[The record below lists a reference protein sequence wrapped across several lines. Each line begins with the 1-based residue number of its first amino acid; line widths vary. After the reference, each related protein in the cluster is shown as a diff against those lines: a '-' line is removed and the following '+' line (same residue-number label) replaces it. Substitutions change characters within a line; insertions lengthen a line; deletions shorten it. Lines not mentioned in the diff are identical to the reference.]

1 MQNKNTILVVDDQSI
16 NIDFIVTNFKDKYSI
31 KVASNGEM
39 ALKVLDKFEIDLVL
53 LDIQMPIMDGYEATK
68 IIRSFNNKNA
78 QIPIIAM
85 TANAFEEDRKHALQL
100 GMNEHLAKP
109 VDIEK
114 LKDVLTKYF
123 NHEKREKW
131 WKNKPYFK

>member
-16 NIDFIVTNFKDKYSI
+16 NIDFIVTNFKDKYNI
-31 KVASNGEM
+31 KVASHGEM

-123 NHEKREKW
+123 NHEKREK
-131 WKNKPYFK
+131 

>member
-1 MQNKNTILVVDDQSI
+1 MKTFLLISYSSLNDFLISSMNLYIVGEECIKILE
-16 NIDFIVTNFKDKYSI
+16 KMPEGYY
-31 KVASNGEM
+31 
-39 ALKVLDKFEIDLVL
+39 DLIL
-53 LDIQMPIMDGYEATK
+53 MDIQMPIMDGYEATK

-123 NHEKREKW
+123 NHEKREK
-131 WKNKPYFK
+131 

>member
-39 ALKVLDKFEIDLVL
+39 ALKVLDRFEIDLVL

-123 NHEKREKW
+123 NHEKREK
-131 WKNKPYFK
+131 